1 MQFQIGDKFTHLAP
15 SLLNAEWNELAKP
28 QPAVLIWNHPRGR
41 FGVVEF
47 VCKDGKRFREAFSAE
62 ELAGRKYITKKY
74 TGPGTRKNTPTH
86 YKPQEF
92 KPSGAATRGG
102 AAAANGKCAKGTC
115 SGSGEVTVLTGEAL
129 VAAAGHGTRRRREAW
144 WSNSF

>member
-1 MQFQIGDKFTHLAP
+1 MQFQIGDRFTHLAP
-15 SLLNAEWNELAKP
+15 SLFNREWNELAKP
-28 QPAVLIWNHPRGR
+28 VPAVLVYNHPSGR

-47 VCKDGKRFREAFSAE
+47 ECRGGERFREAFSAE

-92 KPSGAATRGG
+92 KPSGAATRSG
-102 AAAANGKCAKGTC
+102 AAAANGKRAKGAG
-115 SGSGEVTVLTGEAL
+115 SGSGAVTVSTGEAL
-129 VAAAGHGTRRRREAW
+129 VAAAGHGTRRRRDAW